1 MEDLKSVT
9 VSYLRELARKHLG
22 SGYSRMKKEE
32 LLAALAAYVPALAKL
47 ARLAGIRVLPKRSAA
62 KPAASPARAPAPRK
76 AKAPTPDAAKAPRTS
91 RTPAA
96 AKPKAG
102 GARDQGRVSAP
113 KRVAAKRA
121 SEKPGSKPTVKPA
134 KVVTFPPKPRV
145 ERPREPV
152 TPVMPSVTRP
162 LVPAP
167 EPVPRPVTRPA
178 PVQKPAEPVEE
189 GFFVARVAGEEEAR
203 SHHLVERT
211 PVSPPPPV
219 DAEGLGE
226 LPEGYQDDAVLLLPR
241 DPHTLFVSWDF
252 SLGALLRAQDALEAP
267 RTVLRVFGDEQMER
281 ELDFAVEARGFYIQ
295 GLPSGRTYR
304 VEAHFVGRDGRSCRI
319 GASSNRVMLP
329 PAGVSTDLTVRFLR
343 VPPLEAALPA
353 AVVEAPPPEEEREY
367 VSWRRVNLP
376 GSGGVLDVPEV
387 HRERR
392 GRDITEAHLE
402 GPARAPGASDQRYV
416 ESVERVPGASD
427 LRYVDSVER
436 VPGASDQRYL
446 SVAAQRNAREVRG
459 PVTAPVSHY
468 LETLGRAPGASDMRY
483 AGGDAREA
491 GRGQGPRAY
500 LDVRGVPGAS
510 DLRYAEG
517 GAARQAGRD
526 TSPHR
531 YLDVKGI
538 PGASDLRYAE
548 GGATRSPVSGA
559 SPYRYLDVKGI
570 PGASDLRYAEGAAT
584 SHPHHLDV
592 SRIPGASDLR
602 YLESPPRAPGASE
615 QRYLESSPQRAGAS
629 ERRYLESSPQRAG
642 ASERRYL
649 DAPERASGASERRH
663 LDSPPQGTGASGRS
677 FLGAPTQPSGAADT
691 SAHTETGTTA
701 KDAHGA
707 GTHPPS
713 VEEEHRYFE
722 APPRSSGATVPGS
735 DARARGDADAEEDHR
750 YFEVPRSRAEGAAH
764 RRTASPS
771 SFEAR
776 EGHAT
781 HDAAEPP
788 PRKPPSDDGRS

>member
-47 ARLAGIRVLPKRSAA
+47 ARLAGIRVLPKRSAT
-62 KPAASPARAPAPRK
+62 KSAASPARAAARK
-76 AKAPTPDAAKAPRTS
+76 AKAPTPDAAKVPRKS
-91 RTPAA
+91 KTPTT
-96 AKPKAG
+96 AKPKTD
-102 GARDQGRVSAP
+102 GAQDQGRVSAP

-134 KVVTFPPKPRV
+134 KVVMFPPKPRV
-145 ERPREPV
+145 ERAREPV

-162 LVPAP
+162 LVPEP

-203 SHHLVERT
+203 SHHLVESA
-211 PVSPPPPV
+211 PVQPPPPV

-226 LPEGYQDDAVLLLPR
+226 LPEGYQDDVVLLLPR

-252 SLGALLRAQDALEAP
+252 SQGALLRAQDALEAP

-281 ELDFAVEARGFYIQ
+281 EVDFAVEARGFYIQ

-319 GASSNRVMLP
+319 GASSNRVTLP

-376 GSGGVLDVPEV
+376 GSGGVLDVPEI

-392 GRDITEAHLE
+392 GRDMTEAHLE

-427 LRYVDSVER
+427 QRYVDSVGR
-436 VPGASDQRYL
+436 AAGASDQRYL
-446 SVAAQRNAREVRG
+446 SVAALRDAREVRG

-468 LETLGRAPGASDMRY
+468 LEPLGRAPGASDMRY
-483 AGGDAREA
+483 AEGGAHEA
-491 GRGQGPRAY
+491 GRGHGLRAY
-500 LDVRGVPGAS
+500 LDVKGVPGAS
-510 DLRYAEG
+510 D
-517 GAARQAGRD
+517 Q
-526 TSPHR
+526 
-531 YLDVKGI
+531 
-538 PGASDLRYAE
+538 RYAE

-559 SPYRYLDVKGI
+559 SPYRYLDVQGI
-570 PGASDLRYAEGAAT
+570 PGASDL
-584 SHPHHLDV
+584 
-592 SRIPGASDLR
+592 
-602 YLESPPRAPGASE
+602 
-615 QRYLESSPQRAGAS
+615 
-629 ERRYLESSPQRAG
+629 RYLESSPQRAG

-649 DAPERASGASERRH
+649 DAPERAPGASERRH
-663 LDSPPQGTGASGRS
+663 LDSPPQGTGASGRG

-691 SAHTETGTTA
+691 PTRTETGATA

-707 GTHPPS
+707 GTHSPS
-713 VEEEHRYFE
+713 VEENHRYFE
-722 APPRSSGATVPGS
+722 APPRSSGATVPGG
-735 DARARGDADAEEDHR
+735 DTQAQGDADAEEDHR

-776 EGHAT
+776 EDHAT

>member
-1 MEDLKSVT
+1 MPMEDLKSVT

-47 ARLAGIRVLPKRSAA
+47 ARLAGIRVLPKRSAT
-62 KPAASPARAPAPRK
+62 KPAASPARAPAARK
-76 AKAPTPDAAKAPRTS
+76 AKTPATDAAKAPRKSKSPT
-91 RTPAA
+91 A
-96 AKPKAG
+96 AKPKTD
-102 GARDQGRVSAP
+102 GAQDQGRVSAP

-145 ERPREPV
+145 ERAREPV

-203 SHHLVERT
+203 SHHLVESA
-211 PVSPPPPV
+211 PVPPPPPV
-219 DAEGLGE
+219 DAEGLGA
-226 LPEGYQDDAVLLLPR
+226 LPERYQDDAVLLLPR

-281 ELDFAVEARGFYIQ
+281 ELDFTVEARGFYIQ

-319 GASSNRVMLP
+319 GASSNRVTLP

-353 AVVEAPPPEEEREY
+353 AVVEAPPEEEREY

-392 GRDITEAHLE
+392 GRDMTEAHLE
-402 GPARAPGASDQRYV
+402 GPARAPGASDQQYV

-427 LRYVDSVER
+427 QRYADSVGR
-436 VPGASDQRYL
+436 AAGASDQRYL
-446 SVAAQRNAREVRG
+446 SVAALRNAREVRG

-468 LETLGRAPGASDMRY
+468 LETLGRAPGASDMRH
-483 AGGDAREA
+483 AEGDAHEA
-491 GRGQGPRAY
+491 GRGPGPRAY
-500 LDVRGVPGAS
+500 LDVKGVPGAS

-531 YLDVKGI
+531 YLDMKGI

-548 GGATRSPVSGA
+548 GGATRLPVSGA
-559 SPYRYLDVKGI
+559 SPYRYLDVQGI

-584 SHPHHLDV
+584 SQPHHLDV

-629 ERRYLESSPQRAG
+629 ERRYL
-642 ASERRYL
+642 
-649 DAPERASGASERRH
+649 DAPERVSGVSERRH
-663 LDSPPQGTGASGRS
+663 LDSPPQGTGASGRG
-677 FLGAPTQPSGAADT
+677 FLGAPAQPSGAADT
-691 SAHTETGTTA
+691 SARTETGTTA

-707 GTHPPS
+707 GTHPPA
-713 VEEEHRYFE
+713 VEENHRYFE
-722 APPRSSGATVPGS
+722 APPRSSGATVPSS
-735 DARARGDADAEEDHR
+735 DAQAQGDADAEEDHR
-750 YFEVPRSRAEGAAH
+750 YFEVRRSRAEGAAH
-764 RRTASPS
+764 RRTATPS

-776 EGHAT
+776 EDHAT

>member
-62 KPAASPARAPAPRK
+62 KPAASPARAPAARK
-76 AKAPTPDAAKAPRTS
+76 AKAPTPDAAKAPRKS
-91 RTPAA
+91 RTPTA
-96 AKPKAG
+96 AK
-102 GARDQGRVSAP
+102 DQGRVSAP

-152 TPVMPSVTRP
+152 TPVMTSVTRP

-167 EPVPRPVTRPA
+167 EPMPRPVTRSA
-178 PVQKPAEPVEE
+178 PVQRPAEPVEE
-189 GFFVARVAGEEEAR
+189 GFFVARVAGEAEAR
-203 SHHLVERT
+203 RHHLVESA
-211 PVSPPPPV
+211 PVSPPHPV
-219 DAEGLGE
+219 DAEDLGE
-226 LPEGYQDDAVLLLPR
+226 LPAGYQDDAVLLLPR

-281 ELDFAVEARGFYIQ
+281 ELDFAVEARGFYIP

-319 GASSNRVMLP
+319 GASSNRVTLP

-343 VPPLEAALPA
+343 VPPLEAAPPA
-353 AVVEAPPPEEEREY
+353 AIVEAPPPEEEREY

-392 GRDITEAHLE
+392 GRDMTEAHLE
-402 GPARAPGASDQRYV
+402 APARAPGASDQRYV
-416 ESVERVPGASD
+416 ESVG
-427 LRYVDSVER
+427 R
-436 VPGASDQRYL
+436 VPGASDQRYVDL
-446 SVAAQRNAREVRG
+446 VGRAAGASDQRDVSVAAQRNARELRG
-459 PVTAPVSHY
+459 PVTAPASHY
-468 LETLGRAPGASDMRY
+468 LETLGRAPGASEMRH
-483 AGGDAREA
+483 A
-491 GRGQGPRAY
+491 GRGHGPRA
-500 LDVRGVPGAS
+500 
-510 DLRYAEG
+510 
-517 GAARQAGRD
+517 
-526 TSPHR
+526 

-548 GGATRSPVSGA
+548 GGAAHQAGRDTSPH
-559 SPYRYLDVKGI
+559 RYLDVQGI
-570 PGASDLRYAEGAAT
+570 PGASDLRYAEGGAT
-584 SHPHHLDV
+584 RARVSGASPYRYLDV
-592 SRIPGASDLR
+592 QGIPGASDLR
-602 YLESPPRAPGASE
+602 YLESA
-615 QRYLESSPQRAGAS
+615 
-629 ERRYLESSPQRAG
+629 PQRAG

-649 DAPERASGASERRH
+649 DAPERASGASERHH
-663 LDSPPQGTGASGRS
+663 LDSPPQGTGASGRG
-677 FLGAPTQPSGAADT
+677 FLGAPTHPSGAADT
-691 SAHTETGTTA
+691 PAHTETGTAA

-707 GTHPPS
+707 GTRSPA
-713 VEEEHRYFE
+713 VE
-722 APPRSSGATVPGS
+722 APPRASGATAPGS
-735 DARARGDADAEEDHR
+735 DARAQADADEEDHR
-750 YFEVPRSRAEGAAH
+750 YFEVPRSRAEGAVH

-776 EGHAT
+776 EDHAT
-781 HDAAEPP
+781 HGAAEPP

>member
-47 ARLAGIRVLPKRSAA
+47 ARLAGIRVPPKRSAA
-62 KPAASPARAPAPRK
+62 KPAARK
-76 AKAPTPDAAKAPRTS
+76 AKAPRKSKTPT
-91 RTPAA
+91 A
-96 AKPKAG
+96 AKPKTDG
-102 GARDQGRVSAP
+102 PQGQGRVSAP

-134 KVVTFPPKPRV
+134 KVVTFPPRPRV
-145 ERPREPV
+145 ERAREPV

-162 LVPAP
+162 PVPAP
-167 EPVPRPVTRPA
+167 EPVPPPVTRPA

-203 SHHLVERT
+203 SHHLVESA
-211 PVSPPPPV
+211 PVPPPPTV
-219 DAEGLGE
+219 DVEGLGE

-252 SLGALLRAQDALEAP
+252 SQGALLRAQDALEAP

-281 ELDFAVEARGFYIQ
+281 ELDFAVEARGFYIR
-295 GLPSGRTYR
+295 GLPAGRTYR
-304 VEAHFVGRDGRSCRI
+304 VEAHFVGRDGQSCRI
-319 GASSNRVMLP
+319 GASSNRVTLP

-343 VPPLEAALPA
+343 VPPLEAVLPV
-353 AVVEAPPPEEEREY
+353 AVVEAPPEEEREY

-392 GRDITEAHLE
+392 GRDMTEAHLE

-427 LRYVDSVER
+427 QRYVDSVR
-436 VPGASDQRYL
+436 RAAGASDHRYL
-446 SVAAQRNAREVRG
+446 SDAAQRNAREVRG
-459 PVTAPVSHY
+459 SVTAPVSHY
-468 LETLGRAPGASDMRY
+468 LEILGRA
-483 AGGDAREA
+483 
-491 GRGQGPRAY
+491 
-500 LDVRGVPGAS
+500 PGAS

-517 GAARQAGRD
+517 GAARQAGSD

-559 SPYRYLDVKGI
+559 SPYRYLDVQGI

-584 SHPHHLDV
+584 SHQHHLDV
-592 SRIPGASDLR
+592 SRIPGASDMR

-629 ERRYLESSPQRAG
+629 ELRYLN
-642 ASERRYL
+642 
-649 DAPERASGASERRH
+649 APERAPGASGQGYLEPSQPQPGASERRH
-663 LDSPPQGTGASGRS
+663 LDSPPQGTGASGRG
-677 FLGAPTQPSGAADT
+677 FLGAPIQPSGVADT
-691 SAHTETGTTA
+691 SARTETGTTA

-707 GTHPPS
+707 GPHPPA
-713 VEEEHRYFE
+713 VEENHRYFE
-722 APPRSSGATVPGS
+722 APPRSSGTTGPGS
-735 DARARGDADAEEDHR
+735 DAQAQGDADAEEEHR
-750 YFEVPRSRAEGAAH
+750 YFEVPRSRVEGAAH
-764 RRTASPS
+764 RRPASPS
-771 SFEAR
+771 SFEVR

-781 HDAAEPP
+781 RDSAEPP
-788 PRKPPSDDGRS
+788 PRKPPSGDGRS